1 MTGWSN
7 LDRGRKVVILWCGFF
22 SALVAAFFSLGQAL
36 KATEP
41 YHPATHGYVRDEIT
55 KTTDTLVKSQVEGQI
70 ETVEVRRAMV
80 DKEQFELDIML
91 RNASSPPMP
100 DLVRATLELRKRALD
115 DDRKNLDYRL
125 DTLQR
130 ARSGRRP

>member
-22 SALVAAFFSLGQAL
+22 SALAAAFFSLGQILSAS
-36 KATEP
+36 EP
-41 YHPATHGYVRDEIT
+41 WHPSTHSFVREEIT
-55 KTTDTLVKSQVEGQI
+55 KSVSPLSASLMDNQI
-70 ETVEVRRAMV
+70 ETVEGRRQMV
-80 DKEQFELDIML
+80 DKEQFELDMML